1 MDGPIQFGEPAVS
14 GALGGFRVVELGE
27 LEAASY
33 CGKLFSDFG
42 AEVVK
47 IEPAGGEAA
56 RRSAPLVD
64 IGGGEQQS
72 ALAAW
77 LNTNK
82 QSVVLPPGAA
92 GEAMLATVL
101 NAANLLIDASDPATA
116 AARHAALR
124 QAHPHLSIV
133 SLSWF
138 GETGPY
144 RDFKATDS
152 VIRALAGL
160 VKLTGPVEGP
170 PILLNDHQAS
180 IYTGLTAYTAALAAL
195 YSGEARRFEISV
207 LESSIVLA
215 EFQIALRYGPPAD
228 ESRLGLN
235 KYYPTYPL
243 GIFPCREGWLGV
255 TVGHLDQWAAFCDML
270 DIKHVQADPRF
281 QTRFDRSKHMAELDS
296 VIGEQLKARTAAEWF
311 EMALKR
317 RVPLVVVPDMGELLA
332 QDIHRERGAF
342 SRVRIGEASF
352 EGPTVPLHLMRT
364 PPARRGEAPAVDADG
379 ERWRSDPPAAG
390 TQRTVPVSAH
400 GKRPL
405 EGMRIIDLSMGWAG
419 PLSTR
424 QLSDLGA
431 EIVKVEA
438 CAYPD
443 WWRPTEGDKQP
454 PFEHSP
460 WFIALNRN
468 KLDCAVDMY
477 TAEGV
482 ALIKDLV
489 ATADAVVENFSAGV
503 MPKVG
508 LTYEAL
514 KAVNPSLVMIS
525 MPAYAGAWS
534 DLRAYGS
541 TLEHG
546 SGLPSVTGPA
556 DGPPVLNHLAYGDPM
571 GGLSGAA
578 AVLTALLH
586 RKVTGE
592 GQYIVMSQIQA
603 MLPLAAPWI
612 IEQSVTGK
620 VVRMGNHHPAI
631 SPHNIFRTAD
641 DDGWIVVAADSDEA
655 WRRLAEL
662 IGRPDLRDSA
672 DLATAEGRRAREAL
686 IETAIE
692 TWTQRRSGEAAMHS
706 LQAAGVAAAV
716 ASTPGD
722 LYRDPHLVARDDWQV
737 ADRRYSGPQPLFA
750 PPFRENGQAYPL
762 IAPAP
767 TLGEHN
773 RRVLS
778 GILGLSDDAIAGLE
792 ARGVIGDRGL
802 PRKLKSAAP
811 AAAQVN

>member
-1 MDGPIQFGEPAVS
+1 M
-14 GALGGFRVVELGE
+14 
-27 LEAASY
+27 
-33 CGKLFSDFG
+33 K
-42 AEVVK
+42 
-47 IEPAGGEAA
+47 
-56 RRSAPLVD
+56 
-64 IGGGEQQS
+64 
-72 ALAAW
+72 
-77 LNTNK
+77 
-82 QSVVLPPGAA
+82 
-92 GEAMLATVL
+92 
-101 NAANLLIDASDPATA
+101 
-116 AARHAALR
+116 
-124 QAHPHLSIV
+124 
-133 SLSWF
+133 
-138 GETGPY
+138 
-144 RDFKATDS
+144 
-152 VIRALAGL
+152 
-160 VKLTGPVEGP
+160 
-170 PILLNDHQAS
+170 
-180 IYTGLTAYTAALAAL
+180 
-195 YSGEARRFEISV
+195 
-207 LESSIVLA
+207 
-215 EFQIALRYGPPAD
+215 
-228 ESRLGLN
+228 
-235 KYYPTYPL
+235 
-243 GIFPCREGWLGV
+243 
-255 TVGHLDQWAAFCDML
+255 
-270 DIKHVQADPRF
+270 
-281 QTRFDRSKHMAELDS
+281 
-296 VIGEQLKARTAAEWF
+296 
-311 EMALKR
+311 
-317 RVPLVVVPDMGELLA
+317 
-332 QDIHRERGAF
+332 
-342 SRVRIGEASF
+342 
-352 EGPTVPLHLMRT
+352 T
-364 PPARRGEAPAVDADG
+364 PPARRGEAPALDADG
-379 ERWRSDPPAAG
+379 ERWRTGPAPDAG
-390 TQRTVPVSAH
+390 GPDLRATAV

-405 EGMRIIDLSMGWAG
+405 AGMRIVDLSMGWAG

-482 ALIKDLV
+482 ALIKDLI
-489 ATADAVVENFSAGV
+489 ATADAVVENFAANV

-578 AVLTALLH
+578 ALMTALLH

-620 VVRMGNHHPAI
+620 VVRMGNRHPTM

-641 DDGWIVVAADSDEA
+641 DDGWIVVAVTDDAA
-655 WRRLAEL
+655 WRRLADL
-662 IGRPDLRDSA
+662 IGRPDLRDA
-672 DLATAEGRRAREAL
+672 KDLATLEGRRAQQEL

-692 TWTQRRSGEAAMHS
+692 TWTSRRGGEAAMHS

-722 LYRDPHLVARDDWQV
+722 LYRDPHLVARDDWQI

-750 PPFRENGQAYPL
+750 PPFREDGQAYPL
-762 IAPAP
+762 LAPAP

-773 RRVLS
+773 HQVLG
-778 GILGLSDDAIAGLE
+778 GILGLSDVEIAGLQ

-802 PRKLKSAAP
+802 PRQLKSAVPPP
-811 AAAQVN
+811 ATAQVH